1 MASPSASVKD
11 MEALLEKTSPTDA
24 ARTIEKANV
33 TSEELDKIQSSMK
46 DPEFKRML
54 TEYMTEIQ
62 SPETRKE
69 YEDMLQN
76 ADGIPGM
83 TKPEGKR
90 LLKPEPLCTLE
101 VNHQGD
107 GRKVYATRTLRS
119 GARMASPACQLA
131 LPVLPHGAPQL
142 RARRGGPGPCQ
153 GGPGLGL
160 PLLRVRPSGAHM

>member
-1 MASPSASVKD
+1 
-11 MEALLEKTSPTDA
+11 MEKISPTDA

-46 DPEFKRML
+46 DPEFRRML
-54 TEYMTEIQ
+54 AEYMTEIQ

-90 LLKPEPLCTLE
+90 LLKPEPWCTLE
-101 VNHQGD
+101 VNRQGD
-107 GRKVYATRTLRS
+107 GSKVYVSLTCHEDVAEWSTDGITSVLS
-119 GARMASPACQLA
+119 LPCLTGPLNYEHDVEALARAK
-131 LPVLPHGAPQL
+131 GD
-142 RARRGGPGPCQ
+142 RG
-153 GGPGLGL
+153 
-160 PLLRVRPSGAHM
+160 